1 MVFCEH
7 KMESVWYLS
16 IIEETQVIVESIEDD
31 VWEAEDEK
39 LVSWLTDLIVVIDYA
54 FKYNRCLF
62 LWWVMDKNKN
72 NSKW

>member
-1 MVFCEH
+1 
-7 KMESVWYLS
+7 MESVRSLS
-16 IIEETQVIVESIEDD
+16 IIEETQVIIESIEDD

>member
-39 LVSWLTDLIVVIDYA
+39 LVSWLTELIVGIDY
-54 FKYNRCLF
+54 FKIQPMYF
-62 LWWVMDKNKN
+62 PMM
-72 NSKW
+72 SYG